1 MYTRDVSGF
10 NSPTGRQLDS
20 HIFIQRVDG
29 TGTSVD
35 VFNTGSTNNVKAP
48 GTNDLTPRYSP
59 DGYRLIFVNRV
70 NDDLSPPELWTANLD
85 GSGRTKMFAN
95 AFLPDWK

>member
-29 TGTSVD
+29 TGTPVD

-85 GSGRTKMFAN
+85 GTGRTKLFTN